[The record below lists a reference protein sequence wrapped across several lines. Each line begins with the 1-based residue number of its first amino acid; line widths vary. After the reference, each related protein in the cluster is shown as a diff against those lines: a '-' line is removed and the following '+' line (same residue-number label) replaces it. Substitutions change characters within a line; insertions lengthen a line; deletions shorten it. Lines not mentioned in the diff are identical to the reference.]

1 MVVQRSKSFMAAG
14 RSLRRADTG
23 GRLCETG
30 ESLSKRA
37 VGPNTGRAFSNRLS
51 IWCGKPCT
59 HVCRPPRLDVD
70 DGPAAEPSTS
80 RENVIAVLATLD
92 VYKIG
97 IARELRQMSPSCV
110 WWIPRPPSGGTD
122 AQSPVTRPYV
132 IKLKLYPISEH
143 WLHFYSRIPKSIPEE
158 LDGKSQFLTKNMSLG
173 VLSWGT
179 VRGPGIRNNRSTE
192 FKKQKW
198 WNYIIK
204 ITIISMIFLLYVT
217 TTTLQYMFGL
227 PLV

>member
-30 ESLSKRA
+30 ESVSKRA
-37 VGPNTGRAFSNRLS
+37 VGPNAGRAFSNRLS

-59 HVCRPPRLDVD
+59 HVCRPPRLDV

-122 AQSPVTRPYV
+122 AQSPDPSLCYK
-132 IKLKLYPISEH
+132 IKILSDFWTLVAFLLKNPKIYP
-143 WLHFYSRIPKSIPEE
+143 
-158 LDGKSQFLTKNMSLG
+158 
-173 VLSWGT
+173 WGT
-179 VRGPGIRNNRSTE
+179 WRKISIFNQKHVIRRAIMGYCQGS
-192 FKKQKW
+192 W
-198 WNYIIK
+198 D
-204 ITIISMIFLLYVT
+204 
-217 TTTLQYMFGL
+217 
-227 PLV
+227 